1 MRDAE
6 IDQPRLFDAADD
18 LDGMTECASSLL
30 QKVLSVARPAQGVR
44 ANRAHVVA
52 RHLAQTLSE
61 PVQTRQSTLPG
72 VGCQIV
78 ARVQPGAKAHHLS
91 QTINDMDTAVD
102 DAHDD

>member
-18 LDGMTECASSLL
+18 LDGMTECASSLF

-52 RHLAQTLSE
+52 RHLA
-61 PVQTRQSTLPG
+61 
-72 VGCQIV
+72 
-78 ARVQPGAKAHHLS
+78 
-91 QTINDMDTAVD
+91 
-102 DAHDD
+102 